1 MIHLYTHVVPHII
14 AWAPRPSASG
24 LRPAR
29 LCRALSHNFVT
40 RTLAQNCHCE
50 FCCPNSGQL
59 LNTATIDKVR
69 SKKWPGVSLYLDEL
83 LD

>member
-24 LRPAR
+24 LPPAR
-29 LCRALSHNFVT
+29 LCRALSHNVVT

-50 FCCPNSGQL
+50 FCCGARLTCKNNPVTPDRN
-59 LNTATIDKVR
+59 R
-69 SKKWPGVSLYLDEL
+69 SVFGVE
-83 LD
+83 